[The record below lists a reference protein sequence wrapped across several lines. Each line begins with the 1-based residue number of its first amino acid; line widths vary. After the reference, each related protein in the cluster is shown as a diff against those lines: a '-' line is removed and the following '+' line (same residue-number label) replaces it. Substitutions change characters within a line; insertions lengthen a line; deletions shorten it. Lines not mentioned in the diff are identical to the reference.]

1 MRNGRCVSEVL
12 VEIVGWIGA
21 LLILAGYALL
31 TSGKVTAKSPLYQ
44 WLNVFGAVGFI
55 VNGIANHA
63 LPSAGLNIVW
73 LGIGVFALWRI
84 AAERRNGQGR
94 VEPAA

>member
-1 MRNGRCVSEVL
+1 MNTLFIEV
-12 VEIVGWIGA
+12 VGWAGA

-31 TSGKVTAKSPLYQ
+31 TSGRVTAKSPLYH

-73 LGIGVFALWRI
+73 LAIGIFALWRI
-84 AAERRNGQGR
+84 AAERSAAARNASR
-94 VEPAA
+94 

>member
-1 MRNGRCVSEVL
+1 MSTFFI
-12 VEIVGWIGA
+12 EIAGWIGA

-31 TSGKVTAKSPLYQ
+31 TSGRVTAKSPLYQ

-73 LGIGVFALWRI
+73 LGIGLFALWRMG
-84 AAERRNGQGR
+84 AERRKGEAEVR
-94 VEPAA
+94 SVV